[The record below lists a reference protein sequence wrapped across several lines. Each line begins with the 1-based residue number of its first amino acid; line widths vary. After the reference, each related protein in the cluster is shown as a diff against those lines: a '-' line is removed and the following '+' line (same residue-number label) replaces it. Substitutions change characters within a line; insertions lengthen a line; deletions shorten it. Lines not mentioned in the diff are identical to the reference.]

1 MKEEERAIVLE
12 NENTNVEPIP
22 VGTGGGKPQ
31 PEMDALSSIVKDF
44 NDTYGNIEWKNFC
57 NAIHADEE
65 NPELMFQNY
74 DAFPRKWYDESSFDE
89 DSFNTVKDY
98 SDLCDKYSPDAVD
111 AFIDWGCEELI
122 IKVAARQ
129 CSCKRSIAL
138 TLHLISSTGAAKN
151 SNVSRTATSES
162 GTAKKTSPGTSSTS
176 ATISKARWATLP
188 ATSTTKAFGR
198 DLFMYDYSMGANNNV
213 CRNV

>member
-74 DAFPRKWYDESSFDE
+74 DAFPRKWYDESCFGQCCFE
-89 DSFNTVKDY
+89 AVREY
-98 SDLCDKYSPDAVD
+98 WDLCEKYSPDAVD
-111 AFIDWGCEELI
+111 ALHNQGCDSPMLKQVWHCVRLALDFIDWDSEKLEHFEDCYVGEYDSEEEFPPIRSELLRGRTRI
-122 IKVAARQ
+122 R
-129 CSCKRSIAL
+129 KRML
-138 TLHLISSTGAAKN
+138 
-151 SNVSRTATSES
+151 
-162 GTAKKTSPGTSSTS
+162 
-176 ATISKARWATLP
+176 
-188 ATSTTKAFGR
+188 
-198 DLFMYDYSMGANNNV
+198 
-213 CRNV
+213 

>member
-98 SDLCDKYSPDAVD
+98 SDLCDKYSPDAVEALHNQGCGSAMLMQAQHCAHLALD
-111 AFIDWGCEELI
+111 FIDWGCEELERFEDCYVGEWDSEEDFARHI
-122 IKVAARQ
+122 IDE
-129 CSCKRSIAL
+129 CYNLESEMGDL
-138 TLHLISSTGAAKN
+138 T
-151 SNVSRTATSES
+151 RYFDYES
-162 GTAKKTSPGTSSTS
+162 LRMRPVHVRLLDG
-176 ATISKARWATLP
+176 
-188 ATSTTKAFGR
+188 
-198 DLFMYDYSMGANNNV
+198 
-213 CRNV
+213 CQQ